1 MVSQPLVEEEG
12 SVVAAHH
19 TIPSPRTQPDDHLM
33 GVLPSRPQR
42 CSGSSNT
49 LWNRGISAENTPD
62 TTVAIVKVSA
72 VTCFFYG
79 NYYAGGDERS
89 VNNEWSRGSDS

>member
-1 MVSQPLVEEEG
+1 M
-12 SVVAAHH
+12 
-19 TIPSPRTQPDDHLM
+19 
-33 GVLPSRPQR
+33 
-42 CSGSSNT
+42 
-49 LWNRGISAENTPD
+49 NRGISAENTPD

-89 VNNEWSRGSDS
+89 VNNEWSCGSDS